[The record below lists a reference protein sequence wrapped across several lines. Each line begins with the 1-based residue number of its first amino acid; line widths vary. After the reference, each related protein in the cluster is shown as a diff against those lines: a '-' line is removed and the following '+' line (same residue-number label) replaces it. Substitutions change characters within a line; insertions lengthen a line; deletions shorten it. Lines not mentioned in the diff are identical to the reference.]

1 MLGEPWCFVFIK
13 ESVHFTW
20 IFKFICAEWFVV
32 LVFLL
37 LLSLGSVVKKKK
49 KKPFNSWYWK
59 IVSSY
64 FSPFFFSVVKG
75 LPILLIFPKSQP
87 TLRFIEFLYHFS
99 LLNVIAFTC
108 ILTVAFLFLALCLF
122 HSSYFRFFRW
132 KLGLLIWD
140 CTLLT
145 YLFGARKVLVSP
157 TSPGP
162 YKCSHTDALQFT
174 RELHPVKP
182 IRSQNYCKVKTHL
195 IHVTYQT
202 S

>member
-1 MLGEPWCFVFIK
+1 MMLCVYQRISPFHLNFQVHMCRVVCSVSFSPFAVFR
-13 ESVHFTW
+13 V
-20 IFKFICAEWFVV
+20 C
-32 LVFLL
+32 
-37 LLSLGSVVKKKK
+37 SLKKKK
-49 KKPFNSWYWK
+49 NPFNSWYWK

-108 ILTVAFLFLALCLF
+108 ILIVAFLFLALCLF